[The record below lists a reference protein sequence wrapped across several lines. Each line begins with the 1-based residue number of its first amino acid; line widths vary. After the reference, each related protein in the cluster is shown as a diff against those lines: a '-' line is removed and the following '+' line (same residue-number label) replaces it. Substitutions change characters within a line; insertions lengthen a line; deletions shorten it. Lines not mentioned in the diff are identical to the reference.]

1 MKVKKLIVFGMTL
14 LICFS
19 SCNRHPSFASS
30 EEALEGCKE
39 QLATLKEKKEVSI
52 EELSKLTSC
61 WLEVQDSAY
70 SVFGKDSSLS
80 LKSPMAV
87 AYFLVSDSIRG
98 EISRLAFSQPR
109 SLRDVMYL
117 KQHTAMQCEK
127 LQKDAIYQDAV
138 KFYEKLDEYP
148 LYPDLASTLSAY
160 SKLLSSAK
168 GFQQGDELMKFIA
181 MEDKCFRSLMKYLSS
196 VDTEQ
201 LRKLTAAT
209 TQVFD
214 GLYSSVGNLTN
225 DVNDRTMLYL
235 SMRFNRRI
243 IQNAQACHEDV
254 KAGKRL
260 NAVQRANYRW
270 MLIQPFMA
278 IDDYSA
284 AVLTPSQAETLLSLS
299 DELPKLLEKLDSK
312 RKMPGK
318 ENNLTSVLAD
328 YFLKSYLSSIL

>member
-1 MKVKKLIVFGMTL
+1 
-14 LICFS
+14 
-19 SCNRHPSFASS
+19 
-30 EEALEGCKE
+30 
-39 QLATLKEKKEVSI
+39 
-52 EELSKLTSC
+52 
-61 WLEVQDSAY
+61 
-70 SVFGKDSSLS
+70 
-80 LKSPMAV
+80 
-87 AYFLVSDSIRG
+87 
-98 EISRLAFSQPR
+98 
-109 SLRDVMYL
+109 MYL
-117 KQHTAMQCEK
+117 KQHTAMQREK

-148 LYPDLASTLSAY
+148 IYPDLASTLKAY
-160 SKLLSSAK
+160 SKLLGSAK
-168 GFQQGDELMKFIA
+168 GFQQGEELMKFIA
-181 MEDKCFRSLMKYLSS
+181 MEDKCFRSLMKYLSA

-201 LRKLTAAT
+201 LQKLTAAT

-214 GLYSSVGNLTN
+214 GLYSSVGNLT
-225 DVNDRTMLYL
+225 DEVNDRTMLYL

-260 NAVQRANYRW
+260 SVVQRANYRW

-312 RKMPGK
+312 RQVSSK
-318 ENNLTSVLAD
+318 ENNLTGMLAD
-328 YFLKSYLSSIL
+328 YFMKSYLSSIL

>member
-1 MKVKKLIVFGMTL
+1 
-14 LICFS
+14 
-19 SCNRHPSFASS
+19 
-30 EEALEGCKE
+30 
-39 QLATLKEKKEVSI
+39 
-52 EELSKLTSC
+52 
-61 WLEVQDSAY
+61 
-70 SVFGKDSSLS
+70 
-80 LKSPMAV
+80 
-87 AYFLVSDSIRG
+87 
-98 EISRLAFSQPR
+98 
-109 SLRDVMYL
+109 
-117 KQHTAMQCEK
+117 
-127 LQKDAIYQDAV
+127 
-138 KFYEKLDEYP
+138 
-148 LYPDLASTLSAY
+148 
-160 SKLLSSAK
+160 
-168 GFQQGDELMKFIA
+168 
-181 MEDKCFRSLMKYLSS
+181 MKYLSS

-235 SMRFNRRI
+235 CMRFNRRI

>member
-1 MKVKKLIVFGMTL
+1 MV
-14 LICFS
+14 CFS
-19 SCNRHPSFASS
+19 SCNRHPSFATSQ
-30 EEALEGCKE
+30 EALEGCKE

-52 EELSKLTSC
+52 EELSKLTSS

-117 KQHTAMQCEK
+117 KLHTAMQREK

-148 LYPDLASTLSAY
+148 LYPNLASTLSAY

-168 GFQQGDELMKFIA
+168 GFQQGNELMKFIA

-260 NAVQRANYRW
+260 NAVLRANYRW

-312 RKMPGK
+312 RKVPGK
-318 ENNLTSVLAD
+318 ENSLTSVLAD

>member
-1 MKVKKLIVFGMTL
+1 MV
-14 LICFS
+14 CFT
-19 SCNRHPSFASS
+19 SCDRHPSFSTS
-30 EEALEGCKE
+30 QEALEGCKE
-39 QLATLKEKKEVSI
+39 QLATLRGKKEVSI
-52 EELSKLTSC
+52 EELSKLTSS

-117 KQHTAMQCEK
+117 KQHTAMQREK

-138 KFYEKLDEYP
+138 KFYEKLDGYP

-312 RKMPGK
+312 RKVPGK
-318 ENNLTSVLAD
+318 ENSLTSVLAD

>member
-1 MKVKKLIVFGMTL
+1 MV
-14 LICFS
+14 CFT
-19 SCNRHPSFASS
+19 SCDRHPSFATSQ
-30 EEALEGCKE
+30 EALEGCKE

-52 EELSKLTSC
+52 EELSKLTSS

-117 KQHTAMQCEK
+117 KQHTAMQREK

-138 KFYEKLDEYP
+138 KFYEKLDGYP

-201 LRKLTAAT
+201 LRKLTVAT

-260 NAVQRANYRW
+260 NAVQRANFRW

-312 RKMPGK
+312 RKVPGK

>member
-1 MKVKKLIVFGMTL
+1 MV
-14 LICFS
+14 CFT
-19 SCNRHPSFASS
+19 SCDRHPSFATSQ
-30 EEALEGCKE
+30 EALEGCKE

-52 EELSKLTSC
+52 EELSKLTSS

-117 KQHTAMQCEK
+117 KQHTAMQREK

-138 KFYEKLDEYP
+138 KFYEKLDGYP

-201 LRKLTAAT
+201 LRKLTVAT

-260 NAVQRANYRW
+260 NAVQRANFRW

-312 RKMPGK
+312 RKVPGK
-318 ENNLTSVLAD
+318 ENSLTSVLAD

>member
-1 MKVKKLIVFGMTL
+1 MTL

-19 SCNRHPSFASS
+19 SCNRHPTFATSQ
-30 EEALEGCKE
+30 EALEGCKE

-52 EELSKLTSC
+52 EELSKLTSS

-148 LYPDLASTLSAY
+148 LYPDLASTLAAY
-160 SKLLSSAK
+160 SKLLTSAK

-214 GLYSSVGNLTN
+214 GLYSSVGNLSN

-284 AVLTPSQAETLLSLS
+284 AVLTSSQAETLLSLS

>member
-14 LICFS
+14 MVCFT
-19 SCNRHPSFASS
+19 SCDRHPSFATSQ
-30 EEALEGCKE
+30 EALEGCKE

-52 EELSKLTSC
+52 EELSKLTSS

-117 KQHTAMQCEK
+117 KQHTAMQREK

-138 KFYEKLDEYP
+138 KFYEKLDGYP

-201 LRKLTAAT
+201 LRKLTVAT

-260 NAVQRANYRW
+260 NAVQRANFRW

-312 RKMPGK
+312 RKVPGK
-318 ENNLTSVLAD
+318 ENSLTSVLAD

>member
-1 MKVKKLIVFGMTL
+1 MTL
-14 LICFS
+14 LICFT
-19 SCNRHPSFASS
+19 SCDRHPSFASS

-39 QLATLKEKKEVSI
+39 QLASLKEKKEVSI
-52 EELSKLTSC
+52 EELSKLTSS

-98 EISRLAFSQPR
+98 EISRLAFSQSR

-117 KQHTAMQCEK
+117 KQHTAMQREK

-168 GFQQGDELMKFIA
+168 GFQQGEELMKFIA

-243 IQNAQACHEDV
+243 IQNAQACQEDV

-284 AVLTPSQAETLLSLS
+284 AVLTPSQAEILLSLS
-299 DELPKLLEKLDSK
+299 DELPRLLEKLDSK
-312 RKMPGK
+312 RKVPGK

>member
-1 MKVKKLIVFGMTL
+1 MV
-14 LICFS
+14 CFS
-19 SCNRHPSFASS
+19 SCNRHPSFATS

-52 EELSKLTSC
+52 EELSKLTSS

-117 KQHTAMQCEK
+117 KLHTAMQREK

-148 LYPDLASTLSAY
+148 LYPNLASTLSAY

-168 GFQQGDELMKFIA
+168 GFQQGNELMKFIA

-312 RKMPGK
+312 RKVPGK
-318 ENNLTSVLAD
+318 ENSLTSVLAD

>member
-1 MKVKKLIVFGMTL
+1 MTL

-52 EELSKLTSC
+52 EELSKLTSS

-160 SKLLSSAK
+160 SKLLSSSK

-270 MLIQPFMA
+270 MLIQPFMV

>member
-14 LICFS
+14 MVCFT
-19 SCNRHPSFASS
+19 SCDRHPSFSTS
-30 EEALEGCKE
+30 QEALEGCKE
-39 QLATLKEKKEVSI
+39 QLATLRGKKEVSI
-52 EELSKLTSC
+52 EELSKLTSS

-117 KQHTAMQCEK
+117 KQHTAMQREK

-138 KFYEKLDEYP
+138 KFYEKLDGYP

-312 RKMPGK
+312 RKVPGK
-318 ENNLTSVLAD
+318 ENSLTSVLAD

>member
-39 QLATLKEKKEVSI
+39 QLASLKEKKEVSI

-117 KQHTAMQCEK
+117 KQHTAMQREK

-148 LYPDLASTLSAY
+148 LYPDLASTLAAY
-160 SKLLSSAK
+160 SKLLTSAK

-209 TQVFD
+209 PQVFD
-214 GLYSSVGNLTN
+214 GLYSSVGNLSN

-235 SMRFNRRI
+235 SMRFSN
-243 IQNAQACHEDV
+243 
-254 KAGKRL
+254 G
-260 NAVQRANYRW
+260 
-270 MLIQPFMA
+270 
-278 IDDYSA
+278 
-284 AVLTPSQAETLLSLS
+284 
-299 DELPKLLEKLDSK
+299 
-312 RKMPGK
+312 
-318 ENNLTSVLAD
+318 
-328 YFLKSYLSSIL
+328 

>member
-1 MKVKKLIVFGMTL
+1 MTL

-19 SCNRHPSFASS
+19 SCNRHPTFATSQ
-30 EEALEGCKE
+30 EALEGCKE

-117 KQHTAMQCEK
+117 KQHTAMQREK

-148 LYPDLASTLSAY
+148 LYPDLASTLAAY
-160 SKLLSSAK
+160 SKLLTSAK

-214 GLYSSVGNLTN
+214 GLYSSVGNLSN

-284 AVLTPSQAETLLSLS
+284 AVLTSSQAETLLSLS

>member
-1 MKVKKLIVFGMTL
+1 MTL

-19 SCNRHPSFASS
+19 SCNRHPTFATSQ
-30 EEALEGCKE
+30 EALEGCKE

-160 SKLLSSAK
+160 SKLLSSSK

-270 MLIQPFMA
+270 MLIQPFMV

>member
-14 LICFS
+14 MICFT
-19 SCNRHPSFASS
+19 SCDRHPSFSTS
-30 EEALEGCKE
+30 QEALEGCKE
-39 QLATLKEKKEVSI
+39 QLATLRGKKEVSI
-52 EELSKLTSC
+52 EELSKLTSS

-117 KQHTAMQCEK
+117 KQHTAMQREK

-138 KFYEKLDEYP
+138 KFYEKLDGYP

-312 RKMPGK
+312 RKVPGK
-318 ENNLTSVLAD
+318 ENSLTSVLAD

>member
-39 QLATLKEKKEVSI
+39 QLASLKEKKEVSI

-117 KQHTAMQCEK
+117 KQHTAMQREK

-160 SKLLSSAK
+160 SKLLSSSK
-168 GFQQGDELMKFIA
+168 GFHQGDELMKFIA

-214 GLYSSVGNLTN
+214 GLYSSVGNLSN

-284 AVLTPSQAETLLSLS
+284 AVLTSSQAETLLSLS